1 MMIGK
6 RINDRYKVVSAIG
19 GGGMANVFL
28 AHDMILDRDV
38 AVKVLRIDLADE
50 SNLIRR
56 FQREAQSA
64 TSLVHPNIVSIYD
77 VGEENDLHYIVME
90 YVEGMDLKQYIN
102 ENHPIPFEKAV
113 AIMLQ
118 IVSAVS
124 VAHSAHIVHRDL
136 KPQNILIDH
145 DGVVKITDFGIA
157 MALSETS
164 ITQTN
169 SLLGSVHYLSPEQAR
184 GGMATQKSDIY
195 SLGIVLYELLT
206 GKVPHDGESAVS
218 IAIKHLQASI
228 PSIRDQNPQIPQ
240 SLENIVI
247 RATAKDPFLR
257 YQTAEEMEADLKTAL
272 DPERQN
278 EAKYVFPMEDGDTKT
293 IPIIATKNAM
303 QNLDETVVAAAAEE
317 KPAVEEKPVK
327 KKKSNKKKIWIISAV
342 VFLFA
347 IIIVALWLMGRPPA
361 TVKIP
366 NVENDTKETA
376 VQKLQDAGFVV
387 GETFEKNSDKID
399 EGNII
404 ETDPEIGASEE
415 KGATVNLYISIGAKK
430 ITVEDYTGK
439 SYDSVKQVLDQQG
452 YKKVSYT
459 EEYSDSV
466 DSGTIISQDPS
477 AGSEVVAADTEM
489 SFTVSKGPQPMTL
502 KDLSGFNQVGLD
514 DYASS
519 NGIDITVSKEEYSDT
534 VGAGQVISQ
543 NPKAGASLNK
553 GDKVEVVMS
562 KGPKEKEVKTVKRT
576 INIPYEPEDP
586 NADPLV
592 PQHIQIYIQDKNNSM
607 TTAYKEMD
615 ITKDTTETLSFD
627 IEEGTQ
633 GGYKVVR
640 DNTVILEETIDY
652 PNS

>member
-28 AHDMILDRDV
+28 AHDMILDRNV

-102 ENHPIPFEKAV
+102 EHHPIPFEKAV
-113 AIMLQ
+113 DIMLQ
-118 IVSAVS
+118 IVSAVA

-195 SLGIVLYELLT
+195 SLGIVLYELLV

-228 PSIRDQNPQIPQ
+228 PSIREQNQEIPQ

-257 YQTAEEMEADLKTAL
+257 YQTAEAMEEDLKTAL
-272 DPERQN
+272 SPERRN
-278 EAKYVFPMEDGDTKT
+278 EAKYVFPMDDGETKT

-303 QNLDETVVAAAAEE
+303 QNLDNTVVAAEE
-317 KPAVEEKPVK
+317 KPEVAETPP
-327 KKKSNKKKIWIISAV
+327 KKKSNKKKMWWIISGIIL
-342 VFLFA
+342 FFA
-347 IIIVALWLMGRPPA
+347 IVIIALWLIGRPPA
-361 TVKIP
+361 TIKIP
-366 NVENDTKETA
+366 NVANDTKETA

-399 EGNII
+399 EGKII
-404 ETDPEIGASEE
+404 DTDPEIGTAEE
-415 KGATVNLYISIGAKK
+415 KGSTVNLYVSIGAKK

-439 SYDSVKQVLDQQG
+439 TYDTVKQVLNQQG

-466 DSGTIISQDPS
+466 DSGVIISQDPTS
-477 AGSEVVAADTEM
+477 GSEVVAADTEI
-489 SFTVSKGPQPMTL
+489 SFVVSKGPQPMTL

-519 NGIDITVSKEEYSDT
+519 NDITITVEKEEYSDT

-543 NPKAGASLNK
+543 KPQAGASINK
-553 GDKVEVVMS
+553 GDKVTVVMS
-562 KGPKEKEVKTVKRT
+562 KGTKEKDVKTVKRT

-586 NADPLV
+586 AATPPK
-592 PQHIQIYIQDKNNSM
+592 PQHIQIYIQDKTHSM
-607 TTAYKEMD
+607 TSAYKEMD
-615 ITKDTTETLSFD
+615 ITKDTSETLTFE

-652 PNS
+652 PNP

>member
-28 AHDMILDRDV
+28 AHDMILDRNV

-90 YVEGMDLKQYIN
+90 YVEGMDLKQYIH
-102 ENHPIPFEKAV
+102 ENHPIPFEKTV
-113 AIMLQ
+113 DIMLQ
-118 IVSAVS
+118 IVSAVA

-195 SLGIVLYELLT
+195 SLGIVLYELLI
-206 GKVPHDGESAVS
+206 GKVPYDGESAVS

-228 PSIRDQNPQIPQ
+228 PSIREQNPEVPQ

-257 YQTAEEMEADLKTAL
+257 YQTAEEMEIDLKTAL
-272 DPERQN
+272 DPERRN
-278 EAKYVFPMEDGDTKT
+278 EEKYVFPMDDGETKT
-293 IPIIATKNAM
+293 IPIIAAKNMM
-303 QNLDETVVAAAAEE
+303 QNLDNTVVATEE
-317 KPAVEEKPVK
+317 KPEAPAEKPK
-327 KKKSNKKKIWIISAV
+327 KKKSNKKKIWIISGITL
-342 VFLFA
+342 LFV
-347 IIIVALWLMGRPPA
+347 IIIALLWYFGRPPA
-361 TVKIP
+361 TMKIP
-366 NVENDTKETA
+366 NVANDTKETA
-376 VQKLQDAGFVV
+376 VQKLQSAGFNV
-387 GETFEKNSDKID
+387 GESFVKNSDKIE
-399 EGNII
+399 EGKVI
-404 ETDPEIGASEE
+404 ETDPEIGAAEE
-415 KGATVNLYISIGAKK
+415 KGSTVNLYVSIGAKK
-430 ITVEDYTGK
+430 ITVTDYTGK
-439 SYDSVKQVLDQQG
+439 SYDTVKQVLDQQG

-466 DSGTIISQDPS
+466 DSGVIISQDPT
-477 AGSEVVAADTEM
+477 AGSEVVVEDTEI
-489 SFTVSKGPQPMTL
+489 SFVVSKGERPLTL

-519 NGIDITVSKEEYSDT
+519 NDITITTSSEDYSDT

-543 NPKAGASLNK
+543 KPEAGATINK
-553 GDKVEVVMS
+553 GDKVTVVMS

-576 INIPYEPEDP
+576 ISIPYEPEDP
-586 NADPLV
+586 DATPPV
-592 PQHIQIYIQDKNNSM
+592 AQHIQIYIQDKTHSM
-607 TTAYKEMD
+607 TSAFKEMD
-615 ITKDTTETLSFD
+615 ITKNTTENLSFE

-640 DNTVILEETIDY
+640 DNTVILEETIEY
-652 PNS
+652 PN

>member
-28 AHDMILDRDV
+28 AHDMILDRNV

-102 ENHPIPFEKAV
+102 EHHPIPFEKAV
-113 AIMLQ
+113 DIMLQ
-118 IVSAVS
+118 IVSAVA

-195 SLGIVLYELLT
+195 SLGIVLYELLV

-228 PSIRDQNPQIPQ
+228 PSIREQNQEIPQ

-257 YQTAEEMEADLKTAL
+257 YQTAEAMEEDLKTAL
-272 DPERQN
+272 SPERRN
-278 EAKYVFPMEDGDTKT
+278 EAKYVFPMDDGETKT

-303 QNLDETVVAAAAEE
+303 QNLDNTVVAAEE
-317 KPAVEEKPVK
+317 KPEVAETPP
-327 KKKSNKKKIWIISAV
+327 KKKSNKKKMWWIISGIIL
-342 VFLFA
+342 FFA
-347 IIIVALWLMGRPPA
+347 IVIIALWLMGRPPA
-361 TVKIP
+361 TIKIP
-366 NVENDTKETA
+366 NVANDTKETA

-399 EGNII
+399 EGKII
-404 ETDPEIGASEE
+404 DTDPEIGTAEE
-415 KGATVNLYISIGAKK
+415 KGSTVNLYVSIGVQK

-439 SYDSVKQVLDQQG
+439 TYDTVKQVLNQQG

-466 DSGTIISQDPS
+466 DSGVIISQDPTS
-477 AGSEVVAADTEM
+477 GSEVVAADTEI
-489 SFTVSKGPQPMTL
+489 SFVVSKGPQPMTL

-519 NGIDITVSKEEYSDT
+519 NDITITVEKEEYSDT

-543 NPKAGASLNK
+543 KPQAGASINK
-553 GDKVEVVMS
+553 GDKVTVVMS
-562 KGPKEKEVKTVKRT
+562 KGTKEKDVKTVKRT

-586 NADPLV
+586 AATPPK
-592 PQHIQIYIQDKNNSM
+592 PQHIQIYIQDKTHSM
-607 TTAYKEMD
+607 TSAYKEMD
-615 ITKDTTETLSFD
+615 ITKDTSETLTFE

-633 GGYKVVR
+633 AGYKVVR

-652 PNS
+652 PNP